1 MVSEVLKECSI
12 CPRDCRVNRLQA
24 PTGYCK
30 TGSGFH
36 ISSICIHRGEE
47 PVIDGKLGICNIFF
61 TGCNLHCIFCQNHEI
76 SFIGK
81 SLPENQGISG
91 QLKSLPLHPELKL
104 EEVIQGIIRILDQGI
119 SAVGFVTP
127 SHVVPQVK
135 EIISELRSRGR
146 NPVFVYNTN
155 AYDKAET
162 IRDLE
167 NYIDVFLP
175 DFKYMDASLAS
186 RLSDAPDY
194 PDIALASISE
204 MYRLKS
210 SSLIIDEDGQ
220 AESGLIIRHLV
231 IPGQVSNSLAV
242 LRTIAEKISTGVC
255 ISLMSQYHPNKYVK
269 NEPDLNRCLYAKEYQ
284 QVADELENLGF
295 RKGYF
300 QDIVSSSNYTPDFSK
315 DHPFIDPSD

>member
-1 MVSEVLKECSI
+1 MVSEVFKECLI
-12 CPRDCRVNRLQA
+12 CPRDCRVNRIKS

-30 TGSGFH
+30 TGAGFH

-47 PVIDGKLGICNIFF
+47 PPVDGKLGICNIFF
-61 TGCNLHCIFCQNHEI
+61 TGCNLQCIFCQNHEI

-81 SLPENQGISG
+81 SIPKTLPPA
-91 QLKSLPLHPELKL
+91 LKF
-104 EEVIQGIIRILDQGI
+104 EEVIQSVIRILDEGI

-135 EIISELRSRGR
+135 EIISGLRKRGR
-146 NPVFVYNTN
+146 NPVFIYNTN

-175 DFKYMDASLAS
+175 DFKYMDASLALK
-186 RLSDAPDY
+186 LSDAPDY
-194 PDIALASISE
+194 PEIAIASIYE

-210 SSLIIDEDGQ
+210 STLIINEEGQ

-231 IPGQVSNSLAV
+231 LPGQVNNSLAV
-242 LRTIAEKISTGVC
+242 LRAIAEKISTGVC
-255 ISLMSQYHPNKYVK
+255 ISLMSQYHPTEYVK
-269 NEPDLNRCLYAKEYQ
+269 KIQDLNRCLYTEEYQ
-284 QVADELENLGF
+284 QVVDEVERLGF

-300 QDIVSSSNYTPDFSK
+300 QNIKSPSYYQPDFSK
-315 DHPFIDPSD
+315 KHPFE

>member
-1 MVSEVLKECSI
+1 MITDVFKECSI

-24 PTGYCK
+24 PAGYCK

-47 PVIDGKLGICNIFF
+47 PAIDGKLGICNIFF

-81 SLPENQGISG
+81 STPENQRVSG
-91 QLKSLPLHPELKL
+91 QLKLNSLHPELTL
-104 EEVIQGIIRILDQGI
+104 EEVIQKIILILDQGI
-119 SAVGFVTP
+119 SSVGFVTP

-135 EIISELRSRGR
+135 EIILALRRRGR

-167 NYIDVFLP
+167 SYIDVFLP
-175 DFKYMDASLAS
+175 DFKYMDASLALK
-186 RLSDAPDY
+186 LSDAPDY
-194 PDIALASISE
+194 PEIALASIRE

-210 SSLIIDEDGQ
+210 SSLIMNEDGQ

-231 IPGQVSNSLAV
+231 IPGQVNNSLAV
-242 LRTIAEKISTGVC
+242 LRATAENISTGVS
-255 ISLMSQYHPNKYVK
+255 ISLMSQYNPNNYVK
-269 NEPDLNRCLYAKEYQ
+269 NEPDLNRCLYAEEYQ
-284 QVADELENLGF
+284 QVVDEMDNLGF

-300 QDIVSSSNYTPDFSK
+300 QDILSSSNYTPDFSK
-315 DHPFIDPSD
+315 DHPFIHLN